1 MVQSTQTVKHLYWTT
16 ELSQFN
22 WRQFKCSSTASI
34 SSVGQFHIEKGEISH
49 SDEYFMCFQIRSGLK
64 FCGGR
69 TSSVF
74 TLLYIPERLHSVQ
87 SSKFGR
93 IYVLNQLQIHKW
105 DENHPLQGIPGYCV
119 ALNYITSNSELY
131 IKWKQIEMPHGHAP
145 LQLFPWLVKH
155 ERSNHSEHFT
165 LHGNKHKM

>member
-16 ELSQFN
+16 ELSSQFN
-22 WRQFKCSSTASI
+22 WRLFKFCSTASI
-34 SSVGQFHIEKGEISH
+34 SSVGQFHIEKGEVSH
-49 SDEYFMCFQIRSGLK
+49 RDEYFMCFLILSGLK

-105 DENHPLQGIPGYCV
+105 DENHPLQGIPYYCV
-119 ALNYITSNSELY
+119 AFKSNIKQWTLYKMETNWNASWQCSITTISLVGET
-131 IKWKQIEMPHGHAP
+131 WKKQSFRAFYPS
-145 LQLFPWLVKH
+145 WKNV
-155 ERSNHSEHFT
+155 
-165 LHGNKHKM
+165 